1 MKIEVVWKTYRV
13 TPVTRGPWPKNM
25 CGEMT
30 TYLTKRGKVATL
42 LFAVVALCFG
52 VSVLMGWMYLVTDG
66 RHFQSTYGMHVNRA
80 YEFSDAGMIRD
91 SLELALNGI
100 EELGLEPDDSYR
112 VLWFTDTKFSRV
124 QTEILEIES
133 VILATEQ
140 VIDWL
145 EDMHG
150 PSTTKEIGTDIYNVK
165 LENIRGM
172 VSKIDDHQYRIQ
184 RAWIINARRNW
195 MMYYWL
201 PWMGLAFLI
210 PAAIAL
216 FSGDCTKAGM
226 GSEEL
231 VAFKKAN
238 KLFFW

>member
-1 MKIEVVWKTYRV
+1 
-13 TPVTRGPWPKNM
+13 
-25 CGEMT
+25 MT
-30 TYLTKRGKVATL
+30 TYLTKRGKVASL
-42 LFAVVALCFG
+42 LFAVVTLCFF
-52 VSVLMGWMYLVTDG
+52 VPFLMGWMYAVTDG

-91 SLELALNGI
+91 SLKLALDGI

-172 VSKIDDHQYRIQ
+172 VSKIDGHQYRIQ

-201 PWMGLAFLI
+201 PWMGVAFLI
-210 PAAIAL
+210 PAAIVL
-216 FSGDCTKAGM
+216 FSGDCTEAEYM
-226 GSEEL
+226 SSEEL
-231 VAFKKAN
+231 AAFKKAN